1 MSSCVEKKLFQFDN
15 RLKNLEVMLSLL
27 ESKLNSLPP
36 EITNSYPELIHI
48 SLNDVNP
55 EIVKINPA
63 LKNNNNNNNSNSFK
77 GFENSGNPRAI
88 ENVENQGA
96 EAPKEE
102 VQEVI
107 SEPTAQEKLTKFVE
121 ENEDITTYYN
131 MLK

>member
-1 MSSCVEKKLFQFDN
+1 
-15 RLKNLEVMLSLL
+15 MLSLL

-63 LKNNNNNNNSNSFK
+63 LNNNNNNNNANSVK
-77 GFENSGNPRAI
+77 GLENSGNPGATG
-88 ENVENQGA
+88 NVGNSGA

-102 VQEVI
+102 VQEI
-107 SEPTAQEKLTKFVE
+107 SREPTAQEKLAKFVE
-121 ENEDITTYYN
+121 ENEDITTYFN